1 MASVFPAWP
10 SILRLNSH
18 LKNSDYLVCS
28 YLQHLLIT
36 FLDNEKVALIMS
48 VKIIIFIT
56 IRYTYDKMKIFKNQG
71 VPNFRMYLPSIRK
84 NVYFNNTYNGH
95 LLTMNH
101 LTFLCV

>member
-28 YLQHLLIT
+28 YLQHLLIK

-71 VPNFRMYLPSIRK
+71 IPNFRMYL
-84 NVYFNNTYNGH
+84 
-95 LLTMNH
+95 LLDPTKR
-101 LTFLCV
+101 LF